1 MGKKKKRS
9 NARAAHTQAPSRLE
23 EFTRQDEND
32 PRTYAGRKRE
42 RVRLGGVG
50 DDGLPMTRNRLNAHR
65 TLNVFFIWGL
75 ACVAIGA
82 IAGAAS
88 FFQGGTIDGWTMVSS
103 GGALLNGIE
112 LPTLLRFEGLY
123 CLITGAVFFGS
134 SFLGFSWLYD
144 GAPRSATS
152 KWVSANV
159 VIAVIWQAT
168 ALYNVQLI
176 EPVSLI
182 SLVALACFAWFSHGV
197 EQERRA

>member
-1 MGKKKKRS
+1 MGKKKKRHT
-9 NARAAHTQAPSRLE
+9 ARTTQTRQPSRLE
-23 EFTRQDEND
+23 EFSRQDPHD

-50 DDGLPMTRNRLNAHR
+50 DDGLPMTRSRLNTHR

-75 ACVAIGA
+75 ACVAIGV

-88 FFQGGTIDGWTMVSS
+88 FFQGGTIDGWSMVSS
-103 GGALLNGIE
+103 GGTLFHGIE

-123 CLITGAVFFGS
+123 CLMTGAVFFGT

-144 GAPRSATS
+144 GAPRSATT
-152 KWVSANV
+152 KWMSANV

-168 ALYNVQLI
+168 ALYNVHVA
-176 EPVSLI
+176 EPVSAV
-182 SLVALACFAWFSHGV
+182 SLVILACFAWFSHKV
-197 EQERRA
+197 EQEKQA